1 MPFRPVLRSILALA
15 LAFALVVVVLFRPSL
30 ARADAKVEAAAKA
43 LEQRA
48 MQEDYLATDFDKALE
63 KLNQAAGKC
72 GTEKCSSIVRAQ
84 IKVEVGVIQVA
95 GKQNRDA
102 GIASF
107 VEALKIDSNVKVD
120 DDLRSKEVDAAFA
133 EAKNKVGSSG
143 APSAAPSAGDFAVQP
158 APAQM
163 VRTPLPVYAVYAGTE
178 TLTKVVV
185 KYKAFGMTEW
195 KSIDAK
201 SMDKGWGAEIPCVD
215 VQQGDL
221 VYYMQG
227 FNANNDPVATSGDRN
242 NPFKTVVK
250 RDFSG
255 DAPHFPG
262 KDPPKQCADAGD
274 CPPDFPGCKKPAASE
289 ETPDSSLKS
298 EGSECEEDSECE
310 SGSCKDKTC
319 AAGGPKSK
327 RSKFWVGISGQWD
340 IVLLPSA
347 NQVCL
352 LVPAGQSGSALPVN
366 TNGYYCTDPG
376 GVDYPSRTDGT
387 ANGLID
393 PNKSDQVQ
401 GGFAPGNIRVMLSFD
416 YAATANLLV
425 GARLGY
431 VLNTYT
437 GTAAKNEGKTFAPI
451 HVEARG
457 TWVFGRDPLAN
468 KGLAP
473 YAMVA
478 TGVSEWDAQ
487 VAVTVAP
494 LHPTEAGQSRTEQ
507 AWNISG
513 PGFFSLGGG
522 VRYAFTPRFAAMFG
536 PRFNVAFGKN
546 ATLISLSPELGV
558 QYGF

>member
-1 MPFRPVLRSILALA
+1 VPFRQVLRSIFAIA
-15 LAFALVVVVLFRPSL
+15 LAFVSLAAFRPSL
-30 ARADAKVEAAAKA
+30 ARADAKVEASAKA
-43 LEQRA
+43 LEQKA

-63 KLNQAAGKC
+63 KLNQASGKC
-72 GTEKCSSIVRAQ
+72 GTEKCSSIIRAQ
-84 IKVEVGVIQVA
+84 IKVEIGCVQIA

-102 GIASF
+102 GIAAF
-107 VEALKIDSNVKVD
+107 VDALKIDSNVKPD
-120 DDLRSKEVDAAFA
+120 EDLRTKDIDTAFV
-133 EAKNKVGSSG
+133 EAKNKLGSSG
-143 APSAAPSAGDFAVQP
+143 SASAAPAAGDFAIQP

-163 VRTPLPVYAVYAGTE
+163 VRTPLPVYAVYAGSE

-221 VYYMQG
+221 LYYVQG

-242 NPFKTVVK
+242 NPFKTSVK

-262 KDPPKQCADAGD
+262 KDAPKQCADAGD
-274 CPPDFPGCKKPAASE
+274 CPPDFPGCKKPAAGDTSG
-289 ETPDSSLKS
+289 DSSLKS
-298 EGSECEEDSECE
+298 EGADCEDDSECE

-319 AAGGPKSK
+319 AGGAPKSK
-327 RSKFWVGISGQWD
+327 RTKFWVGVSGQMD
-340 IVLLPSA
+340 FVLLPSA

-352 LVPAGQSGSALPVN
+352 LNPTTALPMN
-366 TNGYYCTDPG
+366 TSGYYCTDSG
-376 GVDYPSRTDGT
+376 GTDYPSRSD
-387 ANGLID
+387 NGAQNSLID

-401 GGFAPGNIRVMLSFD
+401 GGFAPGNIRIMLTFD

-431 VLNTYT
+431 VLNTYD

-451 HVEARG
+451 HIEARG

-468 KGLAP
+468 AGLAP
-473 YAMVA
+473 YAMLA
-478 TGVSEWDAQ
+478 AGVSEWDAQ

-522 VRYAFTPRFAAMFG
+522 IRYAFTPRFAALFG

-546 ATLISLSPELGV
+546 ATLISLSPELGL

>member
-1 MPFRPVLRSILALA
+1 MPFRQVLRSILALA
-15 LAFALVVVVLFRPSL
+15 FALVVLTPSL

-43 LEQRA
+43 LEQKA

-63 KLNQAAGKC
+63 KLNQAANKC
-72 GTEKCSSIVRAQ
+72 GTEKCSSIIRAQ
-84 IKVEVGVIQVA
+84 IKVEVGVIQIA

-102 GIASF
+102 GIATF
-107 VEALKIDSNVKVD
+107 VDALKIDSNVKVD
-120 DDLRSKEVDAAFA
+120 EDLRSKDVDSAFA
-133 EAKNKVGSSG
+133 EAKNKIGSSG
-143 APSAAPSAGDFAVQP
+143 SPSAAPAGGDFAIQP
-158 APAQM
+158 AAAQM
-163 VRTPLPVYAVYAGTE
+163 VRTPLPVYAVYAGSE

-195 KSIDAK
+195 KSIEAK

-221 VYYMQG
+221 LYYVQG

-242 NPFKTVVK
+242 APFKTTVK

-289 ETPDSSLKS
+289 EAPDSSLKS
-298 EGSECEEDSECE
+298 EGQDCEDDSECQ
-310 SGSCKDKTC
+310 SSSCKDKTC
-319 AAGGPKSK
+319 AAGEKSSK
-327 RSKFWVGISGQWD
+327 RPKFWLGISGEMD
-340 IVLLPSA
+340 FVLLPSA
-347 NQVCL
+347 SQVCL
-352 LVPAGQSGSALPVN
+352 LNPVTALPVN
-366 TNGYYCTDPG
+366 SSGYYCTDAG
-376 GVDYPSRTDGT
+376 GADYPSRSD
-387 ANGLID
+387 NGATNSLIN

-401 GGFAPGNIRVMLSFD
+401 GGFAPGNVRIMITFD

-431 VLNTYT
+431 VLNTYD
-437 GTAAKNEGKTFAPI
+437 GQAAKNEGKTFAPI
-451 HVEARG
+451 HAEVRG

-473 YAMVA
+473 YVMIA

-494 LHPTEAGQSRTEQ
+494 VTPTEPGQSRTEQ

-522 VRYAFTPRFAAMFG
+522 LRYAFTPRFAALFG
-536 PRFNVAFGKN
+536 PKLNVAFGKN
-546 ATLISLSPELGV
+546 ASLVSLSPELGL